1 MASFMVTG
9 EHIKLLQR
17 LNINENIHGGFPT
30 VDPKRPFGNSD
41 VYRDMAEILDHEN
54 TEDGEISP
62 ERQESYDE
70 LLSEMKTVLEI
81 LISNLSL
88 FPGEYRQ
95 EFSYSYPPKWEP
107 VPWA

>member
-1 MASFMVTG
+1 MTRFTVTG
-9 EHIKLLQR
+9 DHIKLLQR
-17 LNINENIHGGFPT
+17 LNISENIHNGFPT

-88 FPGEYRQ
+88 LPGEYRQ
-95 EFSYSYPPKWEP
+95 ECSYFHPPKWKP
-107 VPWA
+107 VP

>member
-1 MASFMVTG
+1 MRQ
-9 EHIKLLQR
+9 I
-17 LNINENIHGGFPT
+17 NINGNIHGGFPT

-54 TEDGEISP
+54 IEDGEISP

-88 FPGEYRQ
+88 FPGEYSQ
-95 EFSYSYPPKWEP
+95 EYSYSYPPKWEP